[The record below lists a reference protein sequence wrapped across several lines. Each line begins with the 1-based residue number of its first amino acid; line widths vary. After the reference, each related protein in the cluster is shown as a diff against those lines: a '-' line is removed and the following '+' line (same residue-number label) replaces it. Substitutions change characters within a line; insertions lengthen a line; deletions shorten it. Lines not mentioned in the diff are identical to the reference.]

1 MTGVDEKPSL
11 GASASRGAAVT
22 IGGQVVRIVVQLTG
36 IMILARLLT
45 PEDYGL
51 LAMVTAIIGVG
62 ELVRDF
68 GLSSAAIQAKRLSQG
83 QKSNLFWLNTSIGG
97 ALTLIT
103 IGASW
108 LIAALYGDDRL
119 QAITAALSI
128 TFLLNGLS
136 TQFRADLSRKLKFG
150 RLVTIETVAQ
160 VIALALGIGFAFAGA
175 GYWALVVQQVSQTL
189 AAIVLLVILTGWLP
203 GWISRT
209 APMRALLGYGVNMFG
224 TQLLAYASRN
234 VDSIVI
240 GARFG
245 AADLGLYNRAFQLMM
260 LPLLQLNAPSTRV
273 ALPVLSRLQDNR
285 EKYAAFITFG
295 QSALLTVVG
304 AVLALLG
311 AQAESVIRIMLGE
324 QWLEAVPIF
333 RILLVAGFFQ
343 AASYATY
350 WVFLS
355 KGLMRENLNYA
366 LLTRPLMIVA
376 ILVGSIWGMYGVAI
390 AYSASIAIMWPMGLL
405 WVRRSSDAPVGAM
418 FFNGARSTLLFASGC
433 VVSAVSTLGIDEDLP
448 FVRVLVGGVVLLGWV
463 ALIAAVWPRVRR
475 DLFDLLSAR
484 KYFGKSKRKGGS
496 AAATAS
502 AAAAAD
508 AASRDDVLHLPEDDL
523 MDLSDRAATDTR
535 RDASGPDDEDP
546 YDDDDPGDS
555 PDQTPPVA
563 PAAGR

>member
-1 MTGVDEKPSL
+1 MTAVEETPSL

-22 IGGQVVRIVVQLTG
+22 VGGQVVRIIVQLTG

-45 PEDYGL
+45 PTDYGL
-51 LAMVTAIIGVG
+51 LAMVTAIIGIG

-68 GLSSAAIQAKRLSQG
+68 GLSSAAIQAKNLSHA
-83 QKSNLFWLNTSIGG
+83 QKSNLFWINTSIGG
-97 ALTLIT
+97 ALTLVT

-119 QAITAALSI
+119 QAITAALSV

-136 TQFRADLSRKLKFG
+136 TQFRADLSRSLKFG
-150 RLVTIETVAQ
+150 RLVMIETIAQ
-160 VIALALGIGFAFAGA
+160 VIALALGLGFAIAGA
-175 GYWALVVQQVSQTL
+175 GYWALVVQQVGQTL
-189 AAIVLLVILTGWLP
+189 AAIILLVILTGWLP

-234 VDSIVI
+234 VDSVVI

-273 ALPVLSRLQDNR
+273 ALPVLSRLQDDR
-285 EKYAAFITFG
+285 KRYAAFITFG

-304 AVLALLG
+304 LVLALLG
-311 AQAESVIRIMLGE
+311 AQAESVIRIMLGD
-324 QWLEAVPIF
+324 QWLDAVPVF

-355 KGLMRENLNYA
+355 KGLMRQNLHYA
-366 LLTRPLMIVA
+366 LLTRPLMIAA

-405 WVRRSSDAPVGAM
+405 WIRRASDAPVGAM
-418 FFNGARSTLLFASGC
+418 FFNGARSTLVFASGC
-433 VVSAVSTLGIDEDLP
+433 VVSAFSTIAIDEDLP
-448 FVRVLVGGVVLLGWV
+448 FVRVIVGGIVLLAWV
-463 ALIAAVWPRVRR
+463 ALIAAVWPKVRR
-475 DLFDLLSAR
+475 DLFDLFSAR
-484 KYFGKSKRKGGS
+484 KYFSRSKGKR
-496 AAATAS
+496 AAGTATAS
-502 AAAAAD
+502 DAQAAES
-508 AASRDDVLHLPEDDL
+508 ASHDDVPHLPEDDF
-523 MDLSDRAATDTR
+523 MDLPDRTALSPF
-535 RDASGPDDEDP
+535 RDAADPDDDSI
-546 YDDDDPGDS
+546 DDDDPGDS
-555 PDQTPPVA
+555 PDKTPPATPVT
-563 PAAGR
+563 GR